1 MGIHISKTPSNCAH
15 KICAFNIFYDVYSIF
30 QLKRKNVII
39 KHSSPI
45 KFSKL
50 VPALI
55 HPRWPES
62 PYCYLSCHCS
72 YVGLDLLVLALF
84 KLVLENGLC
93 SEMPPCP
100 LGPGRAASSLQCGD
114 SSSHSPPFHIPAW
127 AGLASVEQ
135 GRQAAL
141 LKAALY
147 PPGKSP
153 QSGGVLLGSWGA
165 KIHLQFSEGSFAI
178 YLVSKPKRNSCN
190 QNC

>member
-15 KICAFNIFYDVYSIF
+15 KIYAFNIFYDVYSIF

-55 HPRWPES
+55 HPHWPES

-84 KLVLENGLC
+84 KLVLENGLL

-100 LGPGRAASSLQCGD
+100 LVPGRAASSLQCGD
-114 SSSHSPPFHIPAW
+114 SSSRSPPFHIPAW

-135 GRQAAL
+135 GRPAAL

-153 QSGGVLLGSWGA
+153 QSGGVLLGS
-165 KIHLQFSEGSFAI
+165 
-178 YLVSKPKRNSCN
+178 
-190 QNC
+190 